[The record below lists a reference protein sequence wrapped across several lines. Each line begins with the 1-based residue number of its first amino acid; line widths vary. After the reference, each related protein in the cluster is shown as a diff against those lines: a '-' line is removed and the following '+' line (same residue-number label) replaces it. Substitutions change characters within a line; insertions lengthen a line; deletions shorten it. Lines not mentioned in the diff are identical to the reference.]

1 MEHTTDELDLI
12 DWVVVGTSNET
23 KFLGRVVCIHANRVE
38 HTVLSALKGG
48 VITLCPVF
56 EFFSPMQQTADGL
69 HRSPLVIPV
78 DFVMQGVPVHI
89 SPVFAYLCADMQE
102 ADQNEYKGFIERAI
116 ALADST
122 NKNRKGVS
130 SGGTTH

>member
-1 MEHTTDELDLI
+1 MEHTTNELDLI
-12 DWVVVGTSNET
+12 DWVVVGTSGDT
-23 KFLGRVVCIHANRVE
+23 KFLGRVVCLSASRVE
-38 HTVLSALKGG
+38 KTVISALKGG
-48 VITLCPVF
+48 VLTLCPVF
-56 EFFSPMQQTADGL
+56 EFFAPVQQEGNGL

-116 ALADST
+116 AMAGT
-122 NKNRKGVS
+122 ITKNRKGVS